1 MPKTQIYVPTSLSSL
16 STCDYTNIKK
26 KHLMAAPDSSQR
38 SNYLFHKIEI
48 KKIQKTNL
56 VFSLR
61 IQP

>member
-48 KKIQKTNL
+48 KKSRKQI
-56 VFSLR
+56 
-61 IQP
+61 